1 MGRRLRS
8 QRGASFG
15 IVMIVITLVVFFG
28 NLAVNMVPAYMNFMQ
43 VRSSMASLHTKHDVV
58 DGGPRKIASA
68 ISSQLYINNVRSV
81 PMDSFDFEKT
91 KTGWDLTVNYDV
103 QKHILANVD
112 VIMHFVHTESYVK
125 Q

>member
-1 MGRRLRS
+1 MGRRLQT

-28 NLAVNMVPAYMNFMQ
+28 NLAVKMLPEYMNFMQ
-43 VRSSMASLHTKHDVV
+43 VRSSMASLHSKHDVI

-81 PMDSFDFEKT
+81 PMDSFDFERT
-91 KTGWDLTVNYDV
+91 KAGWDLTVDYAV
-103 QKHILANVD
+103 QKHIVANVD
-112 VIMHFVHTESYVK
+112 VVMHFVHTESYVK